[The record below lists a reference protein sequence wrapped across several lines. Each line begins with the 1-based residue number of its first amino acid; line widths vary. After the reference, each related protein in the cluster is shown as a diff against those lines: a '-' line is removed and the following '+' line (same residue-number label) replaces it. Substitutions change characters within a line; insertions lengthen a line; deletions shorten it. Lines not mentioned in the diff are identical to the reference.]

1 MDSDLKSTRESIIP
15 KAKESSFEKHS
26 DVPHQREKFIKH
38 IALKTPGGVLRLEDI
53 SKEPNEEADCSSA
66 GLAPSNS
73 GQHSSRNS
81 DQIRVASTKETKMQ
95 KPHLSFPQEK
105 SAVKKANNLQK
116 NKTASPVASK
126 ETKLVPLLSYAPS
139 ADSSWVPLNAKNC
152 TLPVPKKDKERSSSK
167 ECSGHSTESSKHKE
181 HKTKTNKADSNV
193 SSGKI
198 SGGSLHSEN
207 GTSTKSPPAALEVVP
222 CIPSPPA
229 PSDKES
235 SGNSNAGSNA
245 LKRKLRG
252 DFDSDEESL
261 GYNLESDE
269 EEETFKSLEEIMA
282 LNFNQTPATTGKPPT
297 LSKGLKSQSSDYTVS
312 NSMTFIFSLRG
323 KNGLISERGDKLLE
337 VNLKFSICYDS

>member
-1 MDSDLKSTRESIIP
+1 MDSDLKSTRESIMP
-15 KAKESSFEKHS
+15 KARESFLEKRP
-26 DVPHQREKFIKH
+26 DGPHQREKFIKH

-73 GQHSSRNS
+73 GHHSSRNS

-95 KPHLSFPQEK
+95 KPHLSLPQEK
-105 SAVKKANNLQK
+105 SAAKKASNLQK
-116 NKTASPVASK
+116 NKTASSVASK
-126 ETKLVPLLSYAPS
+126 ETKLLPLLSHVPNAG
-139 ADSSWVPLNAKNC
+139 SSRVPLNTKNC
-152 TLPVPKKDKERSSSK
+152 TLPVLKKNKERSSSK

-181 HKTKTNKADSNV
+181 HKAKTNKADSNV

-198 SGGSLHSEN
+198 SGGSLRSEY
-207 GTSTKSPPAALEVVP
+207 GTPTKSPPAALEVVP
-222 CIPSPPA
+222 CIPSPTAPSAKA

-261 GYNLESDE
+261 GYNLDSDE
-269 EEETFKSLEEIMA
+269 EEETLKSLEEIMA
-282 LNFNQTPATTGKPPT
+282 QNFNQTPASTGKSSAP
-297 LSKGLKSQSSDYTVS
+297 SKGLRSQSSDYTVS
-312 NSMTFIFSLRG
+312 NSIAFIFT
-323 KNGLISERGDKLLE
+323 
-337 VNLKFSICYDS
+337 